1 MPLSGPVEQRLG
13 EGASH
18 MIDPMAIVWILVG
31 MSILAA
37 ATGVFV
43 VLRRRL
49 PWRPDL
55 NRARKLFHLRRE
67 WLEARFFT
75 LAATSGKPRGLEW
88 VDCDFDDDVSFARD
102 RNTGQLRAL
111 VGVTI
116 RFRAVE
122 GGGMED
128 NPNVG
133 NLRAASAVFHLDGDQ
148 WGTDGR
154 VVFNLS
160 PVQAIAH
167 YRQELELVE

>member
-1 MPLSGPVEQRLG
+1 MG
-13 EGASH
+13 
-18 MIDPMAIVWILVG
+18 MAIVWILVG
-31 MSILAA
+31 MAILAA
-37 ATGVFV
+37 GIGILA
-43 VLRRRL
+43 VLWGRGSR
-49 PWRPDL
+49 RPDL
-55 NRARKLFHLRRE
+55 NRSRRLFHLRRE

-75 LAATSGKPRGLEW
+75 MAANSGKPRGLEW
-88 VDCDFDDDVSFARD
+88 VDCEFSDDVSFARD
-102 RNTGQLRAL
+102 RHSGRLRAL
-111 VGVTI
+111 VAVTI

-133 NLRAASAVFHLDGDQ
+133 NLREATAVFHLDGNE

-154 VVFNLS
+154 VVFNLN